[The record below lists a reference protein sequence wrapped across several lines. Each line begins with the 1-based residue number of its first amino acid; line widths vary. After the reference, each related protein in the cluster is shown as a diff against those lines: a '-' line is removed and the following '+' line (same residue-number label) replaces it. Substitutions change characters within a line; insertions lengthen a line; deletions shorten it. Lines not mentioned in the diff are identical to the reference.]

1 MSIEKIQRAL
11 EKLQDD
17 LSQAQFN
24 LGLALENLDEEAGLE
39 NASEDLSVVLAYLDG
54 IEETAQYAYDDLNYL
69 IASEDDQ

>member
-54 IEETAQYAYDDLNYL
+54 IEETAQHAYDDLNYL